1 MIIGP
6 LYMWEVAPVKLC
18 VIYRI
23 ILISLILY
31 MQFITI
37 YMLYILIAN
46 AAILGFKGEID
57 ESLPTPRRKCE
68 FTLFWL
74 LLFIYFVCCML
85 DLKLHSLIY
94 VH

>member
-1 MIIGP
+1 MRGGSCKVVCDLSYHFDIFNTVHAVHHY
-6 LYMWEVAPVKLC
+6 LY
-18 VIYRI
+18 
-23 ILISLILY
+23 
-31 MQFITI
+31 
-37 YMLYILIAN
+37 AN

-68 FTLFWL
+68 FTLYWL

>member
-1 MIIGP
+1 M
-6 LYMWEVAPVKLC
+6 C
-18 VIYRI
+18 VISHI

-31 MQFITI
+31 MQFTI

-68 FTLFWL
+68 FTLYWL
-74 LLFIYFVCCML
+74 LLFIHFVCCML